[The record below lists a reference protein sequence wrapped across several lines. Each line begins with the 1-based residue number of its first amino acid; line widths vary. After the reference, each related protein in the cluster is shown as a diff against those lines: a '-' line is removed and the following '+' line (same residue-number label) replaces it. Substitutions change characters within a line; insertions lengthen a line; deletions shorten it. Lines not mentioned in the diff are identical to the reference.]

1 MKTLNTYQEPIQ
13 QLYEK
18 RGGGGGCRRHI
29 LQWFSY
35 KIVPK
40 LLIKGGGGCLWAP
53 LSKSARGRIQ
63 SYMF

>member
-18 RGGGGGCRRHI
+18 GRGGGGGGCRRHI

-40 LLIKGGGGCLWAP
+40 LLMKGGVPMG
-53 LSKSARGRIQ
+53 SSI
-63 SYMF
+63 